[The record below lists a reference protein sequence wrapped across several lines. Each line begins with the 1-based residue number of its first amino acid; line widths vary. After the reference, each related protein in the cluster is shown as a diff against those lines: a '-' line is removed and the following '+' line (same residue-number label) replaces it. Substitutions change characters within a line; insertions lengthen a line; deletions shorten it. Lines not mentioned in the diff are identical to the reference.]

1 MMMHSDSLDPRDPA
15 LAPEAADRTPA
26 AEADDREVAL
36 SLPANPALWA
46 EIDAQASRMRAMK
59 APAGFTDRVLARL
72 ADR

>member
-15 LAPEAADRTPA
+15 LAPEAAHRAPA
-26 AEADDREVAL
+26 PEADDREVAL

-46 EIDAQASRMRAMK
+46 EIDAQASRLRAMT
-59 APAGFTDRVLARL
+59 APAGFAGRVLAKL